1 MSCAIAQT
9 ERLALELANLRI
21 VVAHQ
26 ADDIESIRADLQG
39 LQVRFEGCE
48 CSSTGEKMEVEP

>member
-1 MSCAIAQT
+1 MTCAIAQT
-9 ERLALELANLRI
+9 ERLALELVNLRI

-39 LQVRFEGCE
+39 LQVLLQGCE
-48 CSSTGEKMEVEP
+48 CFSTGEKMEVEP

>member
-1 MSCAIAQT
+1 MTCAIAQT
-9 ERLALELANLRI
+9 ERLALELVNLLI

-39 LQVRFEGCE
+39 LRVLLQGCE
-48 CSSTGEKMEVEP
+48 CFSTGEKMEVEP